1 MQLYF
6 RFMLQFYRR
15 EEVQRSLNSETHFVP
30 SWRRS
35 CKICPRLE
43 GERNCQVTAPVY
55 RITCNICRE
64 IYIGETGR
72 TAKDRFGEHLRYATS
87 PTAKSYSEMAFA
99 VHYRQYH
106 DKTEPDLTFEIIITE
121 SRILYRKIIEAYYI
135 NREKPAINLKEE
147 LTDLCRFLIS

>member
-1 MQLYF
+1 
-6 RFMLQFYRR
+6 
-15 EEVQRSLNSETHFVP
+15 
-30 SWRRS
+30 
-35 CKICPRLE
+35 
-43 GERNCQVTAPVY
+43 
-55 RITCNICRE
+55 
-64 IYIGETGR
+64 
-72 TAKDRFGEHLRYATS
+72 
-87 PTAKSYSEMAFA
+87 MAFA